1 MFTLIA
7 FIVAGLFIAAAI
19 ALTFR
24 AWRNKLNEKR
34 RIANARKVVS
44 AEIGALA
51 KNCTHR
57 KSFDEI
63 NRLKESG
70 YTHVMAAMDS
80 GGDIVGDVEV
90 IKDSAHDSQVSSMHG
105 SEGVIVVED

>member
-7 FIVAGLFIAAAI
+7 CIVAGLFIVAAI
-19 ALTFR
+19 ALTYR

-44 AEIGALA
+44 AELGALA
-51 KNCTHR
+51 RNCTNR
-57 KSFDEI
+57 TSFDELE
-63 NRLKESG
+63 RLENSG
-70 YTHVMAAMDS
+70 YTHVIAAMDS
-80 GGDIVGDVEV
+80 SNNILGDVEV
-90 IKDSAHDSQVSSMHG
+90 IKDTAHDSQVRSMHG

>member
-7 FIVAGLFIAAAI
+7 CIVAGLFIAAVV
-19 ALTFR
+19 ALTFVT
-24 AWRNKLNEKR
+24 WRKKMNEKR
-34 RIANARKVVS
+34 NVRNAKKVVS
-44 AEIGALA
+44 AELGALA
-51 KNCTHR
+51 KNCTNR

-63 NRLKESG
+63 NRLKASG

-80 GGDIVGDVEV
+80 GDNILGDVEV
-90 IKDSAHDSQVSSMHG
+90 MKDTAHDSQVSSMHG